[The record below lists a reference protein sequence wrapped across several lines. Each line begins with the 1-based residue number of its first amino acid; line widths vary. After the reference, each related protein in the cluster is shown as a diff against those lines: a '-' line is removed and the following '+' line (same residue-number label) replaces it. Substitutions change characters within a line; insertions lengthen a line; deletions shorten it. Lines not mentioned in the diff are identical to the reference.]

1 MPKKRKNRKSP
12 THQPQQHRTRRPHQA
27 DRPGPT
33 GSMGGN
39 IIEAA
44 RTEGFDVTSPEGV
57 AAAMEWFNSLSYEER
72 FAVTETGRLPDD
84 ASPGTP
90 EVPGGQAG
98 AAFGLGPDGRPRL
111 SVVPD
116 LGVSWSDG
124 AWPDGDDEDW
134 PDEDEEDWPDDDLEL
149 ADIWPP
155 FLGDPVDP
163 DAVPAPTSLAE
174 QAAAL
179 SGTTLV
185 RRADALLAWLGDG
198 RRVTSTGALRQ
209 ADTAEVIGLLGLDD
223 PQVRSMWDVP
233 ELALLWTAL
242 VGGGFIDVGRTTVSP
257 AAKALPWVGPD
268 GDDEARVSCGNV
280 LFGSTLLTFLAE
292 QEDGTTVAA
301 MPPLTFLALTKAAQP
316 GGVHLA
322 DPGASSDD
330 MMAVMV
336 HADLEA
342 LAAVGVL
349 TVTDDRYELPPHLL
363 PVLDVVMQQVVDQLG
378 LT

>member
-1 MPKKRKNRKSP
+1 MPKKRKNRKTR
-12 THQPQQHRTRRPHQA
+12 THQTQPPVRRPHRR
-27 DRPGPT
+27 DRPDPT
-33 GSMGGN
+33 GSIGGN

-44 RTEGFDVTSPEGV
+44 RSQGFDVTGPAGV

-84 ASPGTP
+84 AAPGTP
-90 EVPGGQAG
+90 QAPGEAG
-98 AAFGLGPDGRPRL
+98 AAFGLGPGGRPRL

-116 LGVSWSDG
+116 LGVSWSDDD
-124 AWPDGDDEDW
+124 AWPDEDDEDW
-134 PDEDEEDWPDDDLEL
+134 PDEDDDVEL

-174 QAAAL
+174 QAAAV

-223 PQVRSMWDVP
+223 PHVRSMWDVP

-242 VGGGFIDVGRTTVSP
+242 VAGGFIDLSRTTVSP
-257 AAKALPWVGPD
+257 AAKALPWVGPN
-268 GDDEARVSCGNV
+268 GDAEARVNCGNV
-280 LFGSTLLTFLAE
+280 LFGSALLTFLAE

-322 DPGASSDD
+322 APTHPSADL
-330 MMAVMV
+330 MAVMV
-336 HADLEA
+336 HADLAA
-342 LAAVGVL
+342 LATAGVL
-349 TVTDDRYELPPHLL
+349 SVADDRYELPAHLL